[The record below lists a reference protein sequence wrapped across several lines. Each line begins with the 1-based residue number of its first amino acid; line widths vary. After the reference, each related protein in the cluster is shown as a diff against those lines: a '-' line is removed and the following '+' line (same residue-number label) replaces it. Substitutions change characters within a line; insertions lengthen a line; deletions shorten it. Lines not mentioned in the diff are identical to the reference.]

1 MSTTIGPP
9 ILLSAHEHRIAVRA
23 ADGWSNQDIGD
34 DFDVCARTVEHHLTN
49 VYRKLS
55 IVGRNELRAALRRY
69 SAIQPGRRSPV
80 TRYAG
85 RTAGYPG

>member
-1 MSTTIGPP
+1 MSTTIGRP

-34 DFDVCARTVEHHLTN
+34 DFDVCARTVEHHLTS

-55 IVGRNELRAALRRY
+55 IVGRNQLRAALRHY
-69 SAIQPGRRSPV
+69 SAIQPGRRSRI
-80 TRYAG
+80 TR
-85 RTAGYPG
+85 TGYPR

>member
-1 MSTTIGPP
+1 MSAMIGSP
-9 ILLSAHEHRIAVRA
+9 IPLSAHEHRIAVRA

-55 IVGRNELRAALRRY
+55 IVGRNQLRAALRRY
-69 SAIQPGRRSPV
+69 SAHQRGRRAGVPPQ
-80 TRYAG
+80 AG
-85 RTAGYPG
+85 RP

>member
-1 MSTTIGPP
+1 MSSAPL
-9 ILLSAHEHRIAVRA
+9 LLSAHEHRIAVRA

-55 IVGRNELRAALRRY
+55 IVGRNQLRAALRRY
-69 SAIQPGRRSPV
+69 SARQHGCRIAVP
-80 TRYAG
+80 AG
-85 RTAGYPG
+85 RP